1 MRTRS
6 VLRNGCIALA
16 LVLATAAC
24 NEGSAENTTTLSPT
38 ASSSS
43 TTPETRLVT
52 ITTGPVTTPQGTV
65 PANLVEDCLVY
76 VEYYAGQGDPYMSM
90 LWNSAAG
97 DLEKVRSACAEQW
110 YKTTDAN
117 ADGIPDGQAE
127 LARMSAEAQA
137 LAAFFES
144 FYTTTT
150 SATSTGSTVAPST
163 THPGATPVCPP
174 NQVLT
179 TDGFCVA
186 G

>member
-1 MRTRS
+1 MRTVS
-6 VLRNGCIALA
+6 VVRNGCMALA
-16 LVLATAAC
+16 LAFALAAC
-24 NEGSAENTTTLSPT
+24 NEGSAENTTSLATT
-38 ASSSS
+38 VTTS

-52 ITTGPVTTPQGTV
+52 VTTGPSTTPQDTV
-65 PANLVEDCLVY
+65 PANLVEDCVAY

-97 DLEKVRSACAEQW
+97 DIDKVRASCAEQW
-110 YKTTDAN
+110 YKTDDAN
-117 ADGIPDGQAE
+117 GDGVPDGQAE

-150 SATSTGSTVAPST
+150 AATSAGSTVAPT
-163 THPGATPVCPP
+163 TTFPGATPVCPP

-179 TDGFCVA
+179 TDGFCVP

>member
-1 MRTRS
+1 MRTVS
-6 VLRNGCIALA
+6 VRNGSIALA
-16 LVLATAAC
+16 LVLALSAC
-24 NEGSAENTTTLSPT
+24 NEGSAANTTTIPSGS
-38 ASSSS
+38 ASS
-43 TTPETRLVT
+43 TTTAETRLVT
-52 ITTGPVTTPQGTV
+52 VSTGPSTVPQETV
-65 PANLVEDCLVY
+65 PAELVEDCLVY

-97 DLEKVRSACAEQW
+97 DLEKVRAACAEQW
-110 YKTTDAN
+110 YKTDDVN
-117 ADGIPDGQAE
+117 ADGVLDGRAE
-127 LARMSAEAQA
+127 LARMSAQAQA
-137 LAAFFES
+137 LADFFAS

-150 SATSTGSTVAPST
+150 AATSTGSTVAPST